1 MKKQKAKAEKSRQT
15 SPALILFGLV
25 GGKPKAGTFVDSD
38 AEAATKA
45 AHSLGLA
52 ALKVSGAQA
61 QDLAAKLSA
70 GQVHSTGRG
79 FVPFIRR
86 DLFEQLKDLAKAQ
99 GIETNEPAAS
109 DQTNSSLPVDSSH
122 AKSPHGHRLP
132 KTWDEIQ
139 PDDLVLA
146 QDVDLKDGWWQA
158 VVTKKNGDMYSLRW
172 QQAKS
177 RRVMVK
183 HKYNL
188 ALMWPGKSTATSADP
203 KTLSAAVASANW
215 ETIGANQLVLAK
227 EEGPMEQWWEATTIE
242 AQDDRF
248 ILKWRDYSHLPP
260 FIRPRIALALI
271 YPVPS
276 GPKAKASASS

>member
-52 ALKVSGAQA
+52 VLKVSGAQA

-70 GQVHSTGRG
+70 GQVHANGSG

-86 DLFEQLKDLAKAQ
+86 DLYEQLKDLAKAQ

-109 DQTNSSLPVDSSH
+109 DETNHSLPLDSSH

-132 KTWDEIQ
+132 KTWDDIK
-139 PDDLVLA
+139 PGDLVLA
-146 QDVDLKDGWWQA
+146 QDRDPADGWWEA
-158 VVTKKNGDMYSLRW
+158 VVVRKSGTMYTLQWR
-172 QQAKS
+172 QRQLS
-177 RRVMVK
+177 RRAFYK
-183 HKYNL
+183 HHYNL
-188 ALMWPGKSTATSADP
+188 ALVWPGEDLAAKTSDP
-203 KTLSAAVASANW
+203 NDASSKYPSSWKA
-215 ETIGANQLVLAK
+215 IGLQSLVLAQ
-227 EEGPMEQWWEATTIE
+227 EEGPMEQFWEVTPIKIE
-242 AQDDRF
+242 GDTF
-248 ILKWRDYSHLPP
+248 TLKWRDFPTTP
-260 FIRPRIALALI
+260 NFVRARFALALLH
-271 YPVPS
+271 PNPAGV
-276 GPKAKASASS
+276 KA